1 MKQIA
6 IYRHNAGNNSVE
18 QVMNAGK
25 ECFNGNALEVK
36 REILRLRKQAKE
48 SYLNTSTDMK
58 LNEFVS
64 DYMSKYYFV
73 DIKNHSWYY

>member
-18 QVMNAGK
+18 QVISNGK
-25 ECFNGNALEVK
+25 EVFAGNAYEVK

-48 SYLNTSTDMK
+48 NYLNTSTDMK

-64 DYMSKYYFV
+64 DYMSKYYFI
-73 DIKNHSWYY
+73 DTKNHSWYY